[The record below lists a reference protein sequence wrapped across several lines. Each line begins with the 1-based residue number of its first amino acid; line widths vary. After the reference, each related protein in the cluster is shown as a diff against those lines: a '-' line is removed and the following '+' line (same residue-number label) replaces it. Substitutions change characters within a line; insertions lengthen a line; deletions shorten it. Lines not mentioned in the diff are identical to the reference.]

1 MGRILARQLSVV
13 VEEWGVDVER
23 VEDWQASEKVPAGT
37 PVESSTSPHTVLLRV
52 AGWSNTL
59 STLSVTVD
67 E

>member
-37 PVESSTSPHTVLLRV
+37 PVESSTSPHTVLL
-52 AGWSNTL
+52 
-59 STLSVTVD
+59 
-67 E
+67 